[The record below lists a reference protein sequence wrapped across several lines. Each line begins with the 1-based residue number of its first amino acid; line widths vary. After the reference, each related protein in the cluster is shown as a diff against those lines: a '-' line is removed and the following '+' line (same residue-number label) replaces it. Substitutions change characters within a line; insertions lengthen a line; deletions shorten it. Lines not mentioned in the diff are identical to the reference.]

1 MASTNKQ
8 FCNAVSMKRSTVM
21 QVKLD
26 RLVDDED
33 PDDVGW
39 YAEWGIRDDSVGT
52 EDSAEDLRELVA
64 GIASD
69 VHRWTP
75 QYDVTIEWLIGGDA
89 PEGSTVEKEIARLG
103 VTLPRHLSVR

>member
-1 MASTNKQ
+1 
-8 FCNAVSMKRSTVM
+8 MKRSTVM

-26 RLVDDED
+26 RLVEDED
-33 PDDVGW
+33 PEDVGW
-39 YAEWGIRDDSVGT
+39 YAEWGIRDDSAGT

-69 VHRWTP
+69 VHRWTHR
-75 QYDVTIEWLIGGDA
+75 YDVTLEWVIGGDA

-103 VTLPRHLSVR
+103 VTLPRNISVK